1 MKLISQNPER
11 YSKVGSSW
19 VISANADSPNKGV
32 TPLSLPIGVQLSN
45 LKPLIKAD
53 GIIVKLGDDYLCSN
67 TTINLIKESN
77 NPHYDIVQNG
87 GVMVRDK
94 EVIVGKTIKI
104 IELNVAS
111 LDSIITSR
119 DVSNTNAGVT
129 DVVYGPETQL
139 VEGIP
144 QGLIDQINYT
154 LDKVSERPKDEYSIF
169 DFYSLVD
176 YVNNEKASHYKI
188 TPLLVKTQQE
198 DTIFDPTK
206 LRDYLIEVGNKL
218 KLLENDFNLIQDI
231 FYDAKLPNTP
241 ISYTE
246 KIQASAD
253 NDVNKSPSVRRNYRD
268 NGSFEDN
275 SLNKTKTDLED
286 SLQESKQE
294 LEDEINKI
302 KKDIEIT
309 EAQKPTIEKW
319 RLRKKRNLDVNGMG
333 IYPTANF
340 KNFGIGFTKT
350 ADKKTGTIKE
360 GETFTGYKFKSQKF
374 KKVTLNIWAIQST
387 PDAAPTGYA
396 YQAKGDDVD
405 KV

>member
-1 MKLISQNPER
+1 MKTISQNPDR

-19 VISANADSPNKGV
+19 VISASKDIKPI
-32 TPLSLPIGVQLSN
+32 TLPIGVAQSN

-53 GIIVKLGDDYLCSN
+53 GIIVKVGENYLCSLN
-67 TTINLIKESN
+67 TLNLIKDSN

-87 GVMVRDK
+87 GVMVKDK
-94 EVIVGKTIKI
+94 EVVIGKTIKI

-119 DVSNTNAGVT
+119 DESNTSAGVT
-129 DVVYGPETQL
+129 DVVYGPETKL
-139 VEGIP
+139 VDGIP

-176 YVNNEKASHYKI
+176 YVNNPKAAHYKI

-198 DTIFDPTK
+198 DTIFDPAK
-206 LRDYLIEVGNKL
+206 LREYLIEVGNKL

-231 FYDAKLPNTP
+231 FYDAKLPSTP

-246 KIQASAD
+246 IEQASAD
-253 NDVNKSPSVRRNYRD
+253 KDINKLPSVRRNYRD

-286 SLQESKQE
+286 SLQQSKQE
-294 LEDEINKI
+294 LEDSINEI
-302 KKDIEIT
+302 KKDLEIT
-309 EAQKPTIEKW
+309 EAPKPTIEKW
-319 RLRKKRNLDVNGMG
+319 RLRKKRNLNVNGMG

-340 KNFGIGFTKT
+340 KNFNIAKNRR
-350 ADKKTGTIKE
+350 ADAKIGTIKE
-360 GETFTGYKFKSQKF
+360 GETFTGYKFQSKVL

-396 YQAKGDDVD
+396 YQGLGDDVD
-405 KV
+405 KA

>member
-87 GVMVRDK
+87 SVKIKDK

-111 LDSIITSR
+111 LTTIITSR
-119 DVSNTNAGVT
+119 DESNTNAGVT

-154 LDKVSERPKDEYSIF
+154 LDKESKRPKDEYSIF

-176 YVNNEKASHYKI
+176 YINNEKAAHYKI
-188 TPLLVKTQQE
+188 TPLLVKTQQA
-198 DTIFDPTK
+198 DTIFDPAK
-206 LRDYLIEVGNKL
+206 LREYLIEVGNKL
-218 KLLENDFNLIQDI
+218 KLLETDFNLIQDI
-231 FYDAKLPNTP
+231 FYEAKLPNNPNT
-241 ISYTE
+241 YTE
-246 KIQASAD
+246 KEQATVD
-253 NDVNKSPSVRRNYRD
+253 IDTNKIHSVRRYNRSEGTFKD
-268 NGSFEDN
+268 NVLVSTN
-275 SLNKTKTDLED
+275 TATKNQIAET
-286 SLQESKQE
+286 
-294 LEDEINKI
+294 NKI
-302 KKDIEIT
+302 IEEGLAKKKD
-309 EAQKPTIEKW
+309 K
-319 RLRKKRNLDVNGMG
+319 
-333 IYPTANF
+333 
-340 KNFGIGFTKT
+340 
-350 ADKKTGTIKE
+350 
-360 GETFTGYKFKSQKF
+360 
-374 KKVTLNIWAIQST
+374 
-387 PDAAPTGYA
+387 
-396 YQAKGDDVD
+396 
-405 KV
+405 

>member
-11 YSKVGSSW
+11 YSKQGSSW

-32 TPLSLPIGVQLSN
+32 TPLTLPIGVQLSN
-45 LKPLIKAD
+45 LKPLILAD
-53 GIIVKLGDDYLCSN
+53 GIIVKVGENYLCSLN
-67 TTINLIKESN
+67 TINLIKESN

-87 GVMVRDK
+87 VVMVKDK

-119 DVSNTNAGVT
+119 DESNTNAGVT
-129 DVVYGPETQL
+129 DVVYGPETEL
-139 VEGIP
+139 VDGIP

-154 LDKVSERPKDEYSIF
+154 LDRGSERPKDEYSIF
-169 DFYSLVD
+169 DFYSMVD
-176 YVNNEKASHYKI
+176 YVKNPKALHYKI

-198 DTIFDPTK
+198 DTVFDPAK
-206 LRDYLIEVGNKL
+206 LREYLIEVGNKL

-246 KIQASAD
+246 KEQASAD
-253 NDVNKSPSVRRNYRD
+253 KDINKLPSVRRNYRD

-286 SLQESKQE
+286 SLQQSKQE

-340 KNFGIGFTKT
+340 KNFNIGGNRK
-350 ADKKTGTIKE
+350 ADKIQGTIKE

-374 KKVTLNIWAIQST
+374 KKVTLNIWAIQSA
-387 PDAAPTGYA
+387 PDATPTGYA
-396 YQAKGDDVD
+396 YQGRGDDVD
-405 KV
+405 KA

>member
-32 TPLSLPIGVQLSN
+32 TPLTLPIGVQQSN
-45 LKPLIKAD
+45 LKPLILAD
-53 GIIVKLGDDYLCSN
+53 GIIVKLGDDYLCSLS
-67 TTINLIKESN
+67 TLNLIKESN

-87 GVMVRDK
+87 SVKVKDK
-94 EVIVGKTIKI
+94 EVMIGKTIKI

-111 LDSIITSR
+111 LSGIIASR

-129 DVVYGPETQL
+129 GVVYGPETQL
-139 VEGIP
+139 LEGIP

-246 KIQASAD
+246 KMQADVD
-253 NDVNKSPSVRRNYRD
+253 NDINKSPSVRRNYRD
-268 NGSFEDN
+268 NGEFVDN
-275 SLNKTKTDLED
+275 ALATTSNE
-286 SLQESKQE
+286 
-294 LEDEINKI
+294 I
-302 KKDIEIT
+302 KKEIDDLKDQIIN
-309 EAQKPTIEKW
+309 EAATQQT
-319 RLRKKRNLDVNGMG
+319 
-333 IYPTANF
+333 
-340 KNFGIGFTKT
+340 
-350 ADKKTGTIKE
+350 
-360 GETFTGYKFKSQKF
+360 SQP
-374 KKVTLNIWAIQST
+374 VI
-387 PDAAPTGYA
+387 
-396 YQAKGDDVD
+396 
-405 KV
+405 